1 MTLPMCGPALLRPA
15 DGPERPAV
23 ETAGLMRIAMENAY
37 VAKLRFFS
45 LMFLVPGLIGLII
58 SATLSG
64 IYMNTLPRYPDPQ
77 NLRMTPR
84 NINGYTVYETDDED
98 RRLGRTEYGSMG
110 IFLIGL
116 AMGIVHFQKWGL
128 ARAIESEAD
137 DFAEEDS

>member
-1 MTLPMCGPALLRPA
+1 
-15 DGPERPAV
+15 
-23 ETAGLMRIAMENAY
+23 MENAY
-37 VAKLRFFS
+37 IAKLRFFS
-45 LMFLVPGLIGLII
+45 LMFLVPGLIGLMI

-84 NINGYTVYETDDED
+84 NINGYTVYQTDDED

-116 AMGIVHFQKWGL
+116 AMALVHFQKWGL

-137 DFAEEDS
+137 DFGEEES